1 MEISLFTAWMLSIP
15 GPVWGHVIFHTV
27 HQHGF
32 HGRLQKWPWFC
43 MFFCIY
49 APLQCHFADFPIVR
63 WNLFSYP
70 LKPVTLSKVSSVDLR
85 LPLRLLQ
92 PFPATMWKK
101 TQSACRTMR
110 NINTWLEQRHHPSW
124 RPATPPRNPHLA
136 DPFVVVHSVVSTSL
150 QPHGLQH
157 TRLPCPSLS
166 PRVCSNSSPLSW
178 WCHPTISSS
187 VIPFS
192 SCLQSFPALG
202 SSNESTLHIRWPRYW
217 SFSFS
222 ISPSNE
228 YSGLI
233 SFRINWF
240 DCLAVQGT
248 LKRLL

>member
-85 LPLRLLQ
+85 LPLWLLQ

-110 NINTWLEQRHHPSW
+110 NINTWLEQLHHPSW

-136 DPFVVVHSVVSTSL
+136 DPFVVVHSVVVQLFATPWTAAH
-150 QPHGLQH
+150 QI
-157 TRLPCPSLS
+157 SLS
-166 PRVCSNSSPLSW
+166 FTISQSLLKLISIESVMPSNHLIL
-178 WCHPTISSS
+178 CHPLLLLPSI
-187 VIPFS
+187 
-192 SCLQSFPALG
+192 FP
-202 SSNESTLHIRWPRYW
+202 SIRV
-217 SFSFS
+217 F
-222 ISPSNE
+222 
-228 YSGLI
+228 
-233 SFRINWF
+233 
-240 DCLAVQGT
+240 
-248 LKRLL
+248 